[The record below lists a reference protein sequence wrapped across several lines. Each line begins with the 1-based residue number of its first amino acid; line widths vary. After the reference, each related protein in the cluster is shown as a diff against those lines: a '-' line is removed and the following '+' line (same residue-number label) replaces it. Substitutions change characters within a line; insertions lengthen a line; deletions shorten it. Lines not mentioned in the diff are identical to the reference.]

1 MIAHGGGSCYFATIL
16 VAFPSLTKE
25 PVVKKIV
32 LGLLAAITIA
42 SGATLLS
49 AQALEPCSPIPNGCK
64 VTKGC
69 SCSGGVCSDE
79 YQCGPIL
86 PT

>member
-1 MIAHGGGSCYFATIL
+1 M
-16 VAFPSLTKE
+16 
-25 PVVKKIV
+25 KKVV
-32 LGLLAAITIA
+32 LGFLTAITIA
-42 SGATLLS
+42 SGSSLLY
-49 AQALEPCSPIPNGCK
+49 AQTLEPCSPIPSGCK